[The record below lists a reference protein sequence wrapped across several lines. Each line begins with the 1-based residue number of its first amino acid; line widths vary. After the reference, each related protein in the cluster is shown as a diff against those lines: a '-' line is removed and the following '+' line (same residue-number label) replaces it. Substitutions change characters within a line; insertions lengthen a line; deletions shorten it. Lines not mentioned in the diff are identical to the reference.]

1 MMPDQNPVKTKSYN
15 NLLQEI
21 ITNANK
27 NYCKFPTGR
36 RHSPIIKK
44 FATALF
50 LYSGPLAYEFLQQN
64 IPQAMPCT
72 RTIQSAI
79 YAEYNRIDEGSFR
92 FDELQAHIE
101 RYKTPRYVS
110 ISEDATRITGRI
122 EYDSATDRC
131 VGFVL
136 PLDDNRLPI
145 MGSFVA
151 SSFSAMEDMFCKN
164 PIAKYAYIYMAQP
177 LCHNVPP
184 ICLACLGTNNKFSA
198 EDLLPRW
205 RYIVEECSR
214 RNISV
219 LNFGADGDS
228 RIMKCMKV
236 STSLMA
242 PPSAKD
248 ASSSEMLSPIRI
260 HPNWEAWFYIQPSK
274 IGYVQDT
281 VHLAVK
287 LKSRLLKPNIV
298 LPMGNYSATGG
309 HLHAL
314 TTKFQ
319 KDQHG
324 LRLRDI
330 NHRDKQNFQAVINI
344 TSAAH
349 LLSKIPD
356 ADATKCYVELI
367 QCVMNSY
374 LDKSLD
380 PLTRIEKIWYVTF
393 LCSIGGNG

>member
-1 MMPDQNPVKTKSYN
+1 M
-15 NLLQEI
+15 
-21 ITNANK
+21 
-27 NYCKFPTGR
+27 
-36 RHSPIIKK
+36 
-44 FATALF
+44 
-50 LYSGPLAYEFLQQN
+50 
-64 IPQAMPCT
+64 
-72 RTIQSAI
+72 
-79 YAEYNRIDEGSFR
+79 
-92 FDELQAHIE
+92 
-101 RYKTPRYVS
+101 
-110 ISEDATRITGRI
+110 
-122 EYDSATDRC
+122 
-131 VGFVL
+131 L
-136 PLDDNRLPI
+136 PLDDNGLPI
-145 MGSFVA
+145 MDSFVA
-151 SSFSAMEDMFCKN
+151 KSFSAMEDMLAKN

-184 ICLACLGTNNKFSA
+184 ICLGCLGTNNKFSA

-205 RYIVEECSR
+205 KYIVEECSR

-219 LNFGADGDS
+219 LSFRADRDS

-242 PPSAKD
+242 PLSAKGT
-248 ASSSEMLSPIRI
+248 SSSETLSPVCIP
-260 HPNWEAWFYIQPSK
+260 PNWEAWFYIQLSK

-330 NHRDKQNFQAVINI
+330 NHKDKQNFQAVVNI
-344 TSAAH
+344 VSAAH
-349 LLSKIPD
+349 LLSNIPE

-367 QCVMNSY
+367 QCVMDSY
-374 LDKSLD
+374 MDKSLD
-380 PLTRIEKIWYVTF
+380 PLTRIEKIWYITF
-393 LCSIGGNG
+393 FMRDWQKWLMLNKGCREQNFIGQAKVSMHNHLIRCFWTAMSN